1 MTKYEVRK
9 TIFCLDKLYIVLTKY
24 ENLYFVIDKSYFVI
38 EKSYFVIEKSYFV
51 LANYILS

>member
-1 MTKYEVRK
+1 MTKYEVRQ

>member
-1 MTKYEVRK
+1 MTKYEVRQ

-24 ENLYFVIDKSYFVI
+24 ANLYFVIDKSYFVI
-38 EKSYFVIEKSYFV
+38 EKSYFV